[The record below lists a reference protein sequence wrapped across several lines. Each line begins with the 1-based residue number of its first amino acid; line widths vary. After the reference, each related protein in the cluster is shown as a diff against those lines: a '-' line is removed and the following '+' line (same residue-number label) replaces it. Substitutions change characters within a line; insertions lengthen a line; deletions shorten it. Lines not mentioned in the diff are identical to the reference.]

1 MHTCAPSNVSLSSSV
16 WIAPNKILVL
26 NIMQEINTVLERIKC
41 MKSQMFSLDFFA
53 KKEQIMWWWWVH
65 GEESMVD
72 KEV

>member
-1 MHTCAPSNVSLSSSV
+1 
-16 WIAPNKILVL
+16 
-26 NIMQEINTVLERIKC
+26 MQEINTVLERIKC

-53 KKEQIMWWWWVH
+53 KKKQIMWWWWVH